1 MGDQPGQQGE
11 QNGGN
16 DNGGTPPEKPF
27 TPITSQDDLNR
38 IIADRVSRE
47 RNKFADYKDLKAK
60 AAKLDEIEEANK
72 SELQKATDR
81 IAATERERDEA
92 TATALRLRVAAKNG
106 ISDEDADLFLTGTDE
121 ATLAKQAERLTQR
134 ADDRQKT
141 GNHVPREGN
150 NQQPSGNNELADFT
164 RQLFGQDE

>member
-1 MGDQPGQQGE
+1 MAEDEGA

-38 IIADRVSRE
+38 IITDRVSRE
-47 RNKFADYKDLKAK
+47 RGKFADYKDLKAK

-72 SELQKATDR
+72 TEIQKAADR
-81 IAATERERDEA
+81 LAAIERERDQA
-92 TATALRLRVAAKNG
+92 TATALRLRVAARNQ

-121 ATLAKQAERLTQR
+121 ATLTKQAERLAQR
-134 ADDRQKT
+134 AEDRSKQ
-141 GNHVPREGN
+141 GNHVAREGN
-150 NQQPSGNNELADFT
+150 NQQPSGTNELADFT